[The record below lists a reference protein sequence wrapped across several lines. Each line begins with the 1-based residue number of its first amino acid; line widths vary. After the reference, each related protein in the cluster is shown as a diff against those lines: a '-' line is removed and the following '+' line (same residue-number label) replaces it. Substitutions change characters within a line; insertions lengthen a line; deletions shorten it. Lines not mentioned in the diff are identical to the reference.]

1 MEIKSEAEYTSAISD
16 QSLAVVHFMAD
27 WATECATITAVL
39 TELAKDP
46 ALKNVKFHQLAAE
59 SLPSVSMKH
68 EIVAVPTVLLFR
80 RGKAVDRS
88 EEKDLMGIYH
98 LTFCRVDGVNA
109 AEVTKKVK
117 AHASDPSA
125 DIPSGPAPPKE
136 DLNTK
141 LKRLINTRKCMLF
154 MKGHPDEPKC
164 GFSKQFVAIMK
175 ELNAE
180 YGTFDILTDDE
191 VRQGLKT
198 YSNWP
203 TYPQLYIDGEL
214 IGGLDIIR
222 EMVEAG
228 ELQSMLPT
236 KVKLEDR
243 LKSIINKAPVVIFRK
258 GDPATPKCG
267 FSRQLMEIMKET
279 GVEFD
284 TFDIL
289 TDEDVRQGLKTYSNW
304 PTYPQVYVK
313 GELVGGLDIIKE
325 IKEAGE
331 LVATLKGEA

>member
-80 RGKAVDRS
+80 RGKAVD
-88 EEKDLMGIYH
+88 
-98 LTFCRVDGVNA
+98 RVDGVNA

-214 IGGLDIIR
+214 IGGLDIIK

-243 LKSIINKAPVVIFRK
+243 LKSIINKAPVVIFMK

>member
-1 MEIKSEAEYTSAISD
+1 MEIKTEAEYTSAIYD

-39 TELAKDP
+39 AELAKDP
-46 ALKNVKFHQLAAE
+46 TLKSVKFHQLAAE
-59 SLPSVSMKH
+59 SLPNVSMKH

-80 RGKAVDRS
+80 RGKAVDR
-88 EEKDLMGIYH
+88 
-98 LTFCRVDGVNA
+98 VDGVNA

-117 AHASDPSA
+117 AHAADPSA

-175 ELNAE
+175 EMNAE

-214 IGGLDIIR
+214 IGGLDIVR
-222 EMVEAG
+222 EMIEAG

-243 LKSIINKAPVVIFRK
+243 LKALINKAPVLIFMK

-267 FSRQLMEIMKET
+267 FSRQLMEIMKNDATDVKFE
-279 GVEFD
+279 
-284 TFDIL
+284 TFDIF
-289 TDEDVRQGLKTYSNW
+289 TDEEVRQGLKTYSNW

-313 GELVGGLDIIKE
+313 GEFVGGLDIIKE

-331 LVATLKGEA
+331 LVATLRGEA

>member
-1 MEIKSEAEYTSAISD
+1 MEIKTEAEYTSAISD

-39 TELAKDP
+39 AELAKDP
-46 ALKNVKFHQLAAE
+46 ALKSVKFHQLAAE
-59 SLPSVSMKH
+59 SLPNVSMKH

-80 RGKAVDRS
+80 RGKAVDR
-88 EEKDLMGIYH
+88 
-98 LTFCRVDGVNA
+98 VDGVNA
-109 AEVTKKVK
+109 VEVTKKVK
-117 AHASDPSA
+117 AHAADPSA

-175 ELNAE
+175 EMNAE

-214 IGGLDIIR
+214 IGGLDIVR
-222 EMVEAG
+222 EMIEAG

-243 LKSIINKAPVVIFRK
+243 LKALINKAPVLIFMK

-267 FSRQLMEIMKET
+267 FSRQLMEIMKNDATDVKFE
-279 GVEFD
+279 
-284 TFDIL
+284 TFDIF
-289 TDEDVRQGLKTYSNW
+289 TDEEVRQGLKTYSNW

-313 GELVGGLDIIKE
+313 GEFVGGLDIIKE

>member
-1 MEIKSEAEYTSAISD
+1 M
-16 QSLAVVHFMAD
+16 
-27 WATECATITAVL
+27 
-39 TELAKDP
+39 DP
-46 ALKNVKFHQLAAE
+46 GLKNVKFHQLAAE

-80 RGKAVDRS
+80 RGKAVDR
-88 EEKDLMGIYH
+88 
-98 LTFCRVDGVNA
+98 VDGVNA

-117 AHASDPSA
+117 AHASDPTA
-125 DIPSGPAPPKE
+125 DLPPAPALPKE
-136 DLNTK
+136 DLYTK

-222 EMVEAG
+222 EMIQAG
-228 ELQSMLPT
+228 ELQPMLPT
-236 KVKLEDR
+236 RVKLEDR
-243 LKSIINKAPVVIFRK
+243 LKALINKAPVVIFMK

-267 FSRQLMEIMKET
+267 FSRQLMEIMMNDAADVKFE
-279 GVEFD
+279 
-284 TFDIL
+284 TFDIF
-289 TDEDVRQGLKTYSNW
+289 TDEEVRQGLKTYSNW

-313 GELVGGLDIIKE
+313 GEFVGGLDIIKE

-331 LVATLKGEA
+331 LVATLRGEA

>member
-1 MEIKSEAEYTSAISD
+1 MEIKTEAEYTSAISD

-39 TELAKDP
+39 AELAKDP
-46 ALKNVKFHQLAAE
+46 ALKSVKFHQLAAE
-59 SLPSVSMKH
+59 SLPNVSMKH

-80 RGKAVDRS
+80 RGKAVDR
-88 EEKDLMGIYH
+88 
-98 LTFCRVDGVNA
+98 VDGVNA
-109 AEVTKKVK
+109 VEVTKKVK
-117 AHASDPSA
+117 AHAADPSA

-175 ELNAE
+175 EMNAE

-203 TYPQLYIDGEL
+203 TFPQLYIDGEL
-214 IGGLDIIR
+214 IGGLDIVR
-222 EMVEAG
+222 EMIEAG

-243 LKSIINKAPVVIFRK
+243 LKAIIDKAPVVIFMK

-267 FSRQLMEIMKET
+267 FSRQLMEIMKNDAADIKFE
-279 GVEFD
+279 
-284 TFDIL
+284 TFDIF
-289 TDEDVRQGLKTYSNW
+289 TDEEVRQGLKTYSNW

-313 GELVGGLDIIKE
+313 GEFVGGLDIIKE